1 LLDIIASLTFQSENV
16 ALKDE
21 VNVLQKELTAMEEEY
36 NDQLQRTIHE
46 TELSHADELSRE
58 HR

>member
-1 LLDIIASLTFQSENV
+1 V